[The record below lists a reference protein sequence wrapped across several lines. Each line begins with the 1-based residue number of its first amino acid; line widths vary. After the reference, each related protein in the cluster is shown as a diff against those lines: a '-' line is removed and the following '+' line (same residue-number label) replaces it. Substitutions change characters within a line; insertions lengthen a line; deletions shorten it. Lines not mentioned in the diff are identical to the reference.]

1 MVQNKI
7 SLFWNYSFDSQAIST
22 KFCNHSSLVIIG
34 HGLEPP
40 DVHPPPPPPTKHKT
54 VQLNHTNFVLNL
66 DMSKT
71 WNEMLTAQK

>member
-40 DVHPPPPPPTKHKT
+40 DVHPPPP
-54 VQLNHTNFVLNL
+54 QLTHTNFVLNL

-71 WNEMLTAQK
+71 WNEMLKV